1 MAKSKQ
7 PQSRELTRK
16 HLAHKRRDDERNR
29 WLLIGLGIVA
39 GILLL
44 IIAIGVIQEL
54 VIKPRQ
60 PIATVNG
67 ANIASN
73 DYGKRV
79 RFAWYQ
85 EANNTSSAQQNDPQS
100 ISLEVLD
107 QMIDE
112 KLLREQ
118 AQQQSITVSPDE
130 INEALERSF
139 GYQRN
144 TPTPSP
150 TPKVSPTPRPTSTP
164 GGPPTAT
171 PLPTATPVSLTAY
184 QSALNDYV
192 GRLKTAADMGE
203 ADLKGLIEIDLLRNK
218 LYEDV
223 TKNITTTEEQVHARH
238 ILVRVQEALP
248 TPTPVPAG
256 QPTPTPNPN
265 ASPTPAP
272 RDDAQALARI
282 IEVQQ
287 KLGSGG
293 DFAKLAKEYSDDPG
307 SADQG
312 GDLGWFGRGRMVP
325 EFEEG
330 TFKLEP
336 GQTSGPIK
344 TAYGYHIVQVLEK
357 DPARQ
362 MDEYTAQ
369 QKKVDAFTQWLNNL
383 RINAQTTRNWTLDK
397 IPPTPGA
404 QQRSR

>member
-7 PQSRELTRK
+7 PETRELTRK

-29 WLLIGLGIVA
+29 TLLIGLGIVA

-44 IIAIGVIQEL
+44 IIAVGVIQEL

-85 EANNTSSAQQNDPQS
+85 EANNTDTAQQNDPQS
-100 ISLEVLD
+100 TSLQVLD

-118 AQQQSITVSPDE
+118 AQQQGITVSPDE

-171 PLPTATPVSLTAY
+171 PLPTPTPVSLTAY
-184 QSALNDYV
+184 QSALSDYV

-256 QPTPTPNPN
+256 QPTPTPNLN

-282 IEVQQ
+282 IAVQQ

-293 DFAKLAKEYSDDPG
+293 DFATLAKEYSDDPG

-312 GDLGWFGRGRMVP
+312 GDLGWFGRGRMVA
-325 EFEEG
+325 EFEDA

-344 TAYGYHIVQVLEK
+344 TSYGYHLVQVLEK
-357 DPARQ
+357 DPARE

-369 QKKVDAFTQWLNNL
+369 QKKYDAFTQWLNNL
-383 RINAQTTRNWTLDK
+383 RVNAQTTRNWTLDR

-404 QQRSR
+404 QR

>member
-1 MAKSKQ
+1 MATSKQ
-7 PQSRELTRK
+7 PQTREPTRK
-16 HLAHKRRDDERNR
+16 RRALKRRDDERNR

-44 IIAIGVIQEL
+44 IIAVGVIQEL

-67 ANIASN
+67 VNIASS

-85 EANNTSSAQQNDPQS
+85 EANNPDSSQQTDPQS

-112 KLLREQ
+112 ELLREQ
-118 AQQQSITVSPDE
+118 AKQQGITVSPDE
-130 INEALERSF
+130 IEEALERSY

-150 TPKVSPTPRPTSTP
+150 TPKVSPTPRPTTTP
-164 GGPPTAT
+164 GGPATAT
-171 PLPTATPVSLTAY
+171 PLPTPTAVSLTAY
-184 QSALNDYV
+184 QSALSDYV
-192 GRLKTAADMGE
+192 SRLKTAADMSE
-203 ADLKGLIEIDLLRNK
+203 ADLKSLVEIDLLRNK

-223 TKNITTTEEQVHARH
+223 TKNIATTEEQVHARH

-248 TPTPVPAG
+248 TSTPAPAG

-265 ASPTPAP
+265 ASPTPVP

-282 IEVQQ
+282 IAVQQ
-287 KLGSGG
+287 KLGGGG
-293 DFAKLAKEYSDDPG
+293 DFAQLAKEYSDDPG
-307 SADQG
+307 SAEQG

-330 TFKLEP
+330 TFKLDP

-344 TAYGYHIVQVLEK
+344 TSYGYHLVQVLER
-357 DPARQ
+357 DSARE

-369 QKKVDAFTQWLNNL
+369 QRKFDAFSQWLNDL
-383 RINAQTTRNWTLDK
+383 RINAQTTRNWTLDRV
-397 IPPTPGA
+397 PPTPGA
-404 QQRSR
+404 QTR

>member
-7 PQSRELTRK
+7 PQTRELTRK

-73 DYGKRV
+73 DYSKRV

-85 EANNTSSAQQNDPQS
+85 EANNTSSAQQNDPQA
-100 ISLEVLD
+100 ISLQVLD

-118 AQQQSITVSPDE
+118 AQQQGITVSPDE
-130 INEALERSF
+130 INTALEQSF

-171 PLPTATPVSLTAY
+171 PLPTPTPVSLTGY
-184 QSALNDYV
+184 QSALTDYV

-218 LYEDV
+218 LYVDV

-325 EFEEG
+325 EFEAG

-336 GQTSGPIK
+336 GQTSDPIK
-344 TAYGYHIVQVLEK
+344 TTYGYHLVQVLEK

-362 MDEYTAQ
+362 MDEYTVQ
-369 QKKVDAFTQWLNNL
+369 QKKVDAFTQWLDNL
-383 RINAQTTRNWTLDK
+383 RVNAQTTKNWTLDK

-404 QQRSR
+404 PLR